1 VERLFS
7 HILVPKEVINEF
19 LIKDGGCRWMNKI
32 TTGAV
37 ADHAR
42 GVAELGAR
50 AMRSIY
56 PRPHTDT

>member
-1 VERLFS
+1 
-7 HILVPKEVINEF
+7 
-19 LIKDGGCRWMNKI
+19 MNKI